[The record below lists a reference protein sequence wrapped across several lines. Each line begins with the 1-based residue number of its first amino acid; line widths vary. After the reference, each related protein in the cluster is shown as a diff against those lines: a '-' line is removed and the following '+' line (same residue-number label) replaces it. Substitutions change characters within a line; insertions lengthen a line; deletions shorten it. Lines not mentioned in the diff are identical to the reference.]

1 MERLG
6 RIMMEER
13 IMKKIFAILS
23 VFAAVIG
30 CQKPEMDQ
38 ISEAGGV
45 KVPLKVTA
53 DIVPTKTTMTNEGGV
68 LKSAWKDGDKF
79 YVQFSQYSVYNR
91 QTLEISAQ
99 VDGESINFVSADDLN
114 LNVAGQLSQHTMYA
128 EYPKALSSYGNGR
141 KFSMSAVQT
150 QIAPG
155 DLSHIASSNILY
167 ALPVNPEWG
176 EENAYAV
183 VDFTFQHALSVLQ
196 LDMKGAEPGI
206 TISKINLEMLDE
218 SGSDFLVITD
228 GTINFQSGGAMK
240 VNAGSNVLTLNLA
253 TAAELPVDSYASF
266 YMTISPGH
274 AGQTFK
280 VTATTDMGKTIEVGT
295 MKVPS
300 DGAIPQ
306 GAKAYKSFTVQP
318 PVEEEVNWASAIDLS
333 ASGTANT
340 YLVTAPNQLY
350 KFKADVKGNG
360 VVPAALTAENVGT
373 TSSIEPK
380 SALLLW
386 YNCLQTSNS
395 WKNEN
400 PVEISSVALKDGYIY
415 FKTPETFV
423 NGNAVIAVFAESG
436 VTYSNIT
443 VDQNRIIDN
452 ATILWS
458 WNIWA
463 SEGYDLDEDAI
474 TAGDF
479 TIMGRNIGAVVGK
492 AEIDSYNTAAE
503 RMYVAASAIGNY
515 YQWGNKNPYPH
526 ISDYSGDSAPAKGN
540 KLYVTPTYTPI
551 SALQDGK
558 NGNAV
563 MAEQMFGTIDNLR
576 LDVGTYLSEE
586 DYTAAN
592 IVACTEY
599 APYKYMKNSK
609 SNYGYS
615 WTGNIGSS
623 PLKNLWG
630 DATLEDVSDHVKTIY
645 DPCPAGW
652 KVWEDDA
659 WDALVAAGAETAAP
673 CYNALDENDLNK
685 GYGFIINGSY
695 FPTAG
700 QARSTNFDVSGL
712 LLTGSK
718 NISTFYTVSNPNIYA
733 SGYWGQKYMINN
745 VFETDADSGNVVNS
759 VTMTVAGNF
768 ICVGY
773 ATPLRCVKE

>member
-1 MERLG
+1 
-6 RIMMEER
+6 
-13 IMKKIFAILS
+13 MKKIFAIIS

-79 YVQFSQYSVYNR
+79 YVQFSQYSVFNK

-99 VDGESINFVSADDLN
+99 VDGESMSFVSADDVN
-114 LNVAGQLSQHTMYA
+114 LNVPGQLSHYTMYA
-128 EYPKALSSYGNGR
+128 EYPKALSYYGNAR
-141 KFSMSAVQT
+141 KFSMSATQT

-167 ALPVNPEWG
+167 ALPVNPVWG

-196 LDMKGAEPGI
+196 LDLKGAEPGI
-206 TISKINLEMLDE
+206 TISKVNLEMLDE
-218 SGSDFLVITD
+218 SGTDFLVITD
-228 GTINFQSGGAMK
+228 GEINFQSGGAMK

-253 TAAELPVDSYASF
+253 TEVELPVDEYAQF

-280 VTATTDMGKTIEVGT
+280 VTAVTDMGKTIEVGT
-295 MKVPS
+295 MKVPA
-300 DGAIPQ
+300 DGPIPQ
-306 GAKAYKSFTVQP
+306 GAKAYKTFTVQP
-318 PVEEEVNWASAIDLS
+318 PVEEEVDWASAIDLS
-333 ASGTANT
+333 AAGTANT
-340 YLVTAPNQLY
+340 YLVTAANTLY

-360 VVPAALTAENVGT
+360 VVPTALTDVNVGAE
-373 TSSIEPK
+373 SVIEPN
-380 SALLLW
+380 SALVLW

-395 WKNEN
+395 WKNES
-400 PVEISSVALKDGYIY
+400 PVEIASVVLKDGYIY

-423 NGNAVIAVFAESG
+423 NGNAVIAAFAESK

-443 VDQNRIIDN
+443 VDQNRIINN
-452 ATILWS
+452 ARLLWS

-463 SEGYDLDEDAI
+463 SEGYDLEEDAF

-479 TIMGRNIGAVVGK
+479 TIMGRNIGAIVGK
-492 AEIDSYNTAAE
+492 SDIDACATAAE

-526 ISDYSGDSAPAKGN
+526 ISDYSGDAAPNKGN
-540 KLYVTPTYTPI
+540 KLFVTPTYTPI
-551 SALQDGK
+551 PALQDVK
-558 NGNAV
+558 NGNV
-563 MAEQMFGTIDNLR
+563 MMGEQMFGTVDNFR
-576 LDVGTYLSEE
+576 LDMGTYLSEE
-586 DYTAAN
+586 DYTPAN

-599 APYKYMKNSK
+599 APYKYMSNSK
-609 SNYGYS
+609 SSHGHS
-615 WTGNIGSS
+615 WTGDMTNN
-623 PLKNLWG
+623 PLINLWG
-630 DATLEDVSDHVKTIY
+630 DATLEDASDHVKTAY
-645 DPCPAGW
+645 DPCPPGW

-659 WDALVAAGAETAAP
+659 WDALAATSAETAIP
-673 CYNALDENDLNK
+673 CYNALDENDACK
-685 GYGFIINGSY
+685 GYGFIISDSY

-700 QARSTNFDVSGL
+700 TARSKSFEVSNL
-712 LLTGSK
+712 FLSGSK
-718 NISTFYTVSNPNIYA
+718 NISTWYVTSNPNSYYGGWA
-733 SGYWGQKYMINN
+733 GCKYQINN
-745 VFETDADSGNVVNS
+745 LFETVVASNEVVNS
-759 VTMTVAGNF
+759 VTMTVEGNF
-768 ICVGY
+768 ISVTHS
-773 ATPLRCVKE
+773 TPLRCVKE